1 MMSMKKIRR
10 LVKNYERWFMI
21 GLVVVLLVIFTVM
34 GSITGGGSS
43 GGGDDGPAGDHVAG
57 SFALLAADRTSVTN
71 SEFSQART
79 LYELSQRARR
89 GGVYEAPDE
98 SEVWT
103 FLLLLEA
110 AKREGISVSEAEVR
124 DEISRSWGPR
134 FLSDPATYK
143 AVLARWGVTPR
154 QYESAVKD
162 WLTTERVRDIYRE
175 TFEAAPPASRMEL
188 VKSYESKGTEYA
200 EVSWIAL
207 DADGFLGHATAELQA
222 DKDPDKTLRSYF
234 ESEPK
239 VQQDEFVNR
248 PRYSFEMLYTMHER
262 VKTEGDFERVKQ
274 VFLKAFPEVTEREL
288 ESQTSEYHVYIDVR
302 RDRLLKMSGYNS
314 LTDVK
319 LEEEQDGSGEGEGQQ
334 PGEEKT
340 GGEDGQEP
348 EGCGGEEGDPKPPED
363 PLKPGDGDEAR
374 Y

>member
-103 FLLLLEA
+103 YLLLREA
-110 AKREGISVSEAEVR
+110 ARREGITVSEADVR
-124 DEISRSWGPR
+124 VEISRSWGPA

-143 AVLARWGVTPR
+143 ALLTRWRVTPR
-154 QYESAVKD
+154 QYENSIKE
-162 WLTTERVRDIYRE
+162 WLATERVRDIYRE
-175 TFEAAPPASRMEL
+175 TFEAAPPASRTDL
-188 VKSYESKGTEYA
+188 VRSYESKGTEYA

-207 DADGFLGHATAELQA
+207 DADGFLGHAAAELQA

-234 ESEPK
+234 ENEPG
-239 VQQDEFVNR
+239 VQQDEFPNR
-248 PRYSFEMLYTMHER
+248 PRYAFEMLYTRRRAGDAGGDRRARGRARRGTHDPADGRRIRGDSRIARHGFTDLSDDCGGRARLPASNDGGAQGEQPLGLVLLCALVRELHRAHRDPGER
-262 VKTEGDFERVKQ
+262 AIGKEL
-274 VFLKAFPEVTEREL
+274 FLALTER
-288 ESQTSEYHVYIDVR
+288 
-302 RDRLLKMSGYNS
+302 RLGTLPRS
-314 LTDVK
+314 
-319 LEEEQDGSGEGEGQQ
+319 
-334 PGEEKT
+334 
-340 GGEDGQEP
+340 
-348 EGCGGEEGDPKPPED
+348 
-363 PLKPGDGDEAR
+363 
-374 Y
+374 